1 MLQLSG
7 YQLEHFELP
16 VVRLS
21 VVRPALC
28 LPFPVPSPM
37 HICLLDIDGTLILT
51 GSAGHAAFAETLAHE
66 FGIAEMNGDVQFA
79 GRSDRAIVMDLFR
92 HHGVEPSVGN
102 WQRFCRSYLG
112 RLRRVLAARKGR
124 VLPGV
129 EQLLSALSTR
139 GDVAIGL
146 LTGNIRDGAR
156 HKLTHYGLWH
166 WFSFGGFGDEHTER
180 CDIAAAALAA
190 AKAHLN
196 GNQHLNGSQVNLGEV
211 VVIGDTI
218 HDIRCARSIGARCV
232 AVATGHSS
240 VDDLRVG
247 EPDIAVETL
256 EDIDA
261 VVAMFASRG

>member
-1 MLQLSG
+1 
-7 YQLEHFELP
+7 
-16 VVRLS
+16 
-21 VVRPALC
+21 
-28 LPFPVPSPM
+28 M

-51 GSAGHAAFAETLAHE
+51 GSAGHAAFAETLAQE

-92 HHGVEPSVGN
+92 HHGVEPSVEN

-112 RLRRVLAARKGR
+112 RLRSVLAARKGR

-129 EQLLSALSTR
+129 EQLLSALSAR

-156 HKLTHYGLWH
+156 HKLSHYGLWH
-166 WFSFGGFGDEHTER
+166 WFPFGGFGDEHTER

-190 AKAHLN
+190 AKVHLN
-196 GNQHLNGSQVNLGEV
+196 QILPLPPGEGRGEGISAVAKSPSPCPLSKGEGSNGRSSHGEV
-211 VVIGDTI
+211 IVIGDTLY
-218 HDIRCARSIGARCV
+218 DITCARSIGARCV
-232 AVATGHSS
+232 AVATGHAS

-261 VVAMFASRG
+261 VIAMFDSRG

>member
-1 MLQLSG
+1 
-7 YQLEHFELP
+7 
-16 VVRLS
+16 
-21 VVRPALC
+21 
-28 LPFPVPSPM
+28 M

-51 GSAGHAAFAETLAHE
+51 GSAGHAAFAETLDHE
-66 FGIAEMNGDVQFA
+66 FGIGEMNGDVQFA

-92 HHGVEPSVGN
+92 HHGIEPSDAN

-112 RLRRVLAARKGR
+112 RLRSILAARKGR

-129 EQLLSALSTR
+129 EQLLTALSSR

-146 LTGNIRDGAR
+146 LTGNIREGAR

-166 WFSFGGFGDEHTER
+166 WFPFGGFGDEHTER

-196 GNQHLNGSQVNLGEV
+196 PILPLPQGEGSNGRPLHGEV

-240 VDDLRVG
+240 VDDLRAD

-261 VVAMFASRG
+261 VVAMFNSRG